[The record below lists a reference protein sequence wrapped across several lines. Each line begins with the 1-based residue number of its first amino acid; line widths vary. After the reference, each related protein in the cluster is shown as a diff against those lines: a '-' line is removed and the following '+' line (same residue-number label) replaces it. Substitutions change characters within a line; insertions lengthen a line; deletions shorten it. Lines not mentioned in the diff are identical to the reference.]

1 MASDQFLKW
10 FDYWAP
16 WLYGIIPANRIRLA
30 PSTIKSSKKA
40 LLAKEILLIFPE
52 GTSLS
57 NELRPAKGGV
67 MFLSTT
73 MQVPI
78 VPLSINGKIGDIWSN
93 ALSGVRPK
101 VRINIGKPFGPYS
114 LPKERSQKEEKL
126 AKIGDEVMCRIAALL
141 PDKHHGVYRGN
152 PSIKNYREENNL

>member
-1 MASDQFLKW
+1 
-10 FDYWAP
+10 
-16 WLYGIIPANRIRLA
+16 
-30 PSTIKSSKKA
+30 
-40 LLAKEILLIFPE
+40 
-52 GTSLS
+52 
-57 NELRPAKGGV
+57 

-93 ALSGVRPK
+93 ALSGVRPR

-114 LPKERSQKEEKL
+114 LPKDRSQKEEKL